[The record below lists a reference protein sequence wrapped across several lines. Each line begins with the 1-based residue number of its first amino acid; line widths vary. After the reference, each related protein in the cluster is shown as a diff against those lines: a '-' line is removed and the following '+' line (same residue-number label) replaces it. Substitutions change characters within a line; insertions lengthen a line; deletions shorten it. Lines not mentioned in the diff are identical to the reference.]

1 MRAGPGA
8 AGDSERTPTAARVC
22 TRCVRGVYASP
33 TPCAGRNPFA
43 PAAFCACTRSTAPSR
58 LIPPQAP
65 GIAPPFAV
73 VHSVFPKRINGLL
86 HKNLSAAAPNR
97 LPGRLGPATTISPQ
111 RIARNEAGREGPGA
125 RADAETGRNPP
136 VPDQPEARRSSGETV
151 NVPRMLAARWS
162 VGKGR
167 WRVPRA
173 ARPGGI
179 AGARKG
185 NRNWAGS
192 SARSRRVQEASGCAS
207 NGTMQGPR
215 LSTWRLDPFLIPTG
229 KNKKRGPKA
238 PQPRTP
244 LSASADANRV
254 C

>member
-1 MRAGPGA
+1 MHA
-8 AGDSERTPTAARVC
+8 VC
-22 TRCVRGVYASP
+22 TRCVRESDALCRP
-33 TPCAGRNPFA
+33 DPFA
-43 PAAFCACTRSTAPSR
+43 PAAFSARTLSTARGR

-65 GIAPPFAV
+65 GIAPAFAV

-97 LPGRLGPATTISPQ
+97 LLGRLGPATTISPQ

-229 KNKKRGPKA
+229 KKKAGSESPSA
-238 PQPRTP
+238 PDPAV
-244 LSASADANRV
+244 SVS
-254 C
+254 